1 MINGEE
7 NEIKGVFVWFRSHWS
22 PKTELVIDRKFFA
35 RYVDEVV
42 WTTKS
47 TSDEMLG
54 KANAF
59 QENLHF
65 TLEGVDGNG
74 ELAFLDMCISE
85 ENKISVHAIGTV
97 SQQIPP

>member
-1 MINGEE
+1 
-7 NEIKGVFVWFRSHWS
+7 
-22 PKTELVIDRKFFA
+22 
-35 RYVDEVV
+35 
-42 WTTKS
+42 
-47 TSDEMLG
+47 MLG